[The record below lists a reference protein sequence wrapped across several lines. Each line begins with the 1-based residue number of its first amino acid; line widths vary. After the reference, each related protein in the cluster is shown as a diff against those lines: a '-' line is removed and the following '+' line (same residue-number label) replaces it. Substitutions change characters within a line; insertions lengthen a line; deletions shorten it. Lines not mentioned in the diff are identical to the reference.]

1 MNVFFTCKNTLVI
14 LLQIYRLYVVYTEHN
29 KTQSVSDDVEVQ
41 SNISII
47 SRSDLTYV
55 PKRRRRNQNESY
67 RRPRKENRITVEES
81 ENSSDTEGSILGN
94 SRNNR

>member
-1 MNVFFTCKNTLVI
+1 MI

-29 KTQSVSDDVEVQ
+29 KKPIEADDVEVQ

-55 PKRRRRNQNESY
+55 PRRPRRPSSRQRQNESY
-67 RRPRKENRITVEES
+67 RTHSKNSNRNV
-81 ENSSDTEGSILGN
+81 NDNYQSSDSDGSSHGSVRN
-94 SRNNR
+94 SR